1 MRQKLIFM
9 GSDSIA
15 LPALNAILDGSC
27 GSIDLSAVYTQP
39 DKPRGRGK
47 RIEANA
53 IKLWAR
59 ENGTPIFQ
67 PNRVDQSVR
76 HEIEAINADT
86 ILVMAYG
93 HLLPQAFIDTPP
105 MGIWN
110 LHTSILPR
118 YRGASPIQSAIA
130 SGDLET
136 GVSFMKVVKEMD
148 AGPVLDIEKVNIER
162 LDTALTLETKLSRA
176 CLPLLERCL
185 PLVFSDGAMPNPQD
199 ENRVSYVRKLTKA
212 DGGLDFRRPAEE
224 VAKRVNALIPWP
236 GTRFRY
242 GDSVIKV
249 GLADYGTLE
258 LEGAAGQVISLEAEG
273 LAVACG
279 TGALYLKQ
287 LQRPGGKMLDAAS
300 FVRGFELPVGTV
312 LESVEMASLLSKQHF

>member
-59 ENGTPIFQ
+59 ENGVPVFQ

-76 HEIEAINADT
+76 HEIEAINADA

-93 HLLPQAFIDTPP
+93 HLLSQALIDTPP
-105 MGIWN
+105 LGIWN

-148 AGPVLDIEKVNIER
+148 AGPVLDVEKVNIER

-224 VAKRVNALIPWP
+224 VAKRVNALFHWP

-279 TGALYLKQ
+279 TGVLYLKQ

-312 LESVEMASLLSKQHF
+312 LESVEMASLVSKQHF

>member
-27 GSIDLSAVYTQP
+27 GSIGLSAVYTQP

-59 ENGTPIFQ
+59 ENGVPVFQ
-67 PNRVDQSVR
+67 PYRVDQSVR
-76 HEIEAINADT
+76 YEIEAINADT

-93 HLLPQAFIDTPP
+93 HLLPQVLIDTPP
-105 MGIWN
+105 LGIWN

-118 YRGASPIQSAIA
+118 YRGAAPIQSAIA

-148 AGPVLDIEKVNIER
+148 AGPVLDVEKVNIEH

-185 PLVFSDGAMPNPQD
+185 PIVFSGGAMPNPQD

-224 VAKRVNALIPWP
+224 VAKRVNALFPWP

-249 GLADYGTLE
+249 GLADHGALE
-258 LEGAAGQVISLEAEG
+258 LEASAGQVISLEAEG

-287 LQRPGGKMLDAAS
+287 LQRPGGKMLGAAS

-312 LESVEMASLLSKQHF
+312 LESVEMASLVSKQYF

>member
-1 MRQKLIFM
+1 MRHKLIFM

-15 LPALNAILDGSC
+15 LPALNAILEGSC
-27 GSIDLSAVYTQP
+27 GRIDLSAVYTQP

-59 ENGTPIFQ
+59 EHCVPVFQ
-67 PNRVDQSVR
+67 PNRVDKSVR
-76 HEIEAINADT
+76 HEIEAINADA

-93 HLLPQAFIDTPP
+93 HLLSQALIDTLPL
-105 MGIWN
+105 GIWN
-110 LHTSILPR
+110 LHTSILPK

-148 AGPVLDIEKVNIER
+148 AGPVLDVEKIDIER
-162 LDTALTLETKLSRA
+162 LDTASTLETKLSRA
-176 CLPLLERCL
+176 CIPLLERCL
-185 PLVFSDGAMPNPQD
+185 PVVFSNGAMPIPQD

-212 DGGLDFRRPAEE
+212 DAGLDFRRPAEE
-224 VAKRVNALIPWP
+224 IAKRVNALFPWP
-236 GTRFRY
+236 GTRFSY

-249 GLADYGTLE
+249 GLADFGALDLE
-258 LEGAAGQVISLEAEG
+258 ASAGQVIGLKAEG

-279 TGALYLKQ
+279 TGVLYLKQ

-312 LESVEMASLLSKQHF
+312 LESVEMASLVSKQHF

>member
-93 HLLPQAFIDTPP
+93 HLLPQALVETPP
-105 MGIWN
+105 LGIWN

-148 AGPVLDIEKVNIER
+148 AGPVLDVEKVNIER
-162 LDTALTLETKLSRA
+162 LDTALNLETKLSRA

-224 VAKRVNALIPWP
+224 VAKRVNALFPWP

-249 GLADYGTLE
+249 GLADYDALE
-258 LEGAAGQVISLEAEG
+258 LEASVGQVISLEAEG

-279 TGALYLKQ
+279 TGALYFKQ

-312 LESVEMASLLSKQHF
+312 LESVEMAGLVSKQHF